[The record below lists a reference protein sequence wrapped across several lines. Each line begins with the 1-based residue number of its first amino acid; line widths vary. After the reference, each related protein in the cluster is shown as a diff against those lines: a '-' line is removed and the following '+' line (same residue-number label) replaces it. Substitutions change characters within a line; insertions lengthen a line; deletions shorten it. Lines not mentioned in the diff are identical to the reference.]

1 MDELNL
7 ESIKM
12 DDVEFDDNGY
22 PMQPL
27 LNFHPNS
34 DEQMCVTLWG
44 WDTQESFDGYTPED
58 ITDLITSLQ
67 EARDFLLNNDV
78 KQGEFDFELEG
89 EDDA

>member
-1 MDELNL
+1 MEEFNL

-12 DDVEFDDNGY
+12 DDVEFNEDGY

-27 LNFHPNS
+27 LHFHPNS
-34 DEQMCVTLWG
+34 EDQMCVTLWG

-58 ITDLITSLQ
+58 ITDLIVSLQ
-67 EARDFLLNNDV
+67 EARDYLLNMDV
-78 KQGEFDFELEG
+78 NQGEFDFEG